1 MVPGCE
7 KDLLVAEAGISGEKS
22 PWSHGSLR
30 EQGWGG
36 KVWGRAP
43 VSIIPGEQG
52 VGKYCKTIIVPYCIA
67 DCVSWVPR
75 LT

>member
-36 KVWGRAP
+36 KVWGRVPCEHRPRRA
-43 VSIIPGEQG
+43 GAGGQG
-52 VGKYCKTIIVPYCIA
+52 G
-67 DCVSWVPR
+67 R
-75 LT
+75 

>member
-43 VSIIPGEQG
+43 VSIVPGEQG
-52 VGKYCKTIIVPYCIA
+52 AGWKRSLI
-67 DCVSWVPR
+67 
-75 LT
+75 